1 MLTGKTLKS
10 YYDRLQSIKTGST
23 DINEHLELNE
33 NEAKTVIQIIDP
45 NDSDLKNKARELGVA
60 WKSGGR
66 NTVGKNVVNLS
77 GPRDKVIKYLK
88 FHYGLSGATAEYD
101 LKNLHPDLR
110 EDYIEE
116 ATKKPDW
123 SDSMLDLYIRKDR
136 NGNKV
141 LKVVLPDL
149 RFNIQTNGNLPKT
162 HSRGA
167 GDHTIGELVK
177 YVKSY
182 GSTMQKNA
190 ISIYARTKIDEGVD
204 KSSPIYKEYEELK
217 DHSIQSRLN
226 RENETTELEEDATT
240 DLVKMGIGAAAGAVG
255 LGVLA
260 KKRLGKDGRTNAKA
274 KKLEKEADAKER
286 LKKAQERLKNAKEGK
301 RDAETPKQKETAKE
315 TEKNALDSIK
325 KALEGLQNAKDK
337 LKETVEL
344 SEVSKGV
351 IAKALGG
358 PAFANDTL
366 YMQVFKDA
374 GDSKKREESLGR
386 LKKARGAEAYE
397 RTKKALKRLE
407 DHGFKFEEVESAELQ
422 EGSDVTLESYI
433 QTENSSWA
441 RQIKHLPGQPYIA
454 VVKNKDG
461 QEKYIGKTSYS
472 DHTTALEEGSLW
484 LKTVKNGVPQMVV
497 ERTISGFINS
507 AVKEGKVTFK

>member
-1 MLTGKTLKS
+1 MKESNLEESFKGNLKKGDTVKVEGEYGRIISFKPNLAKVKLLDGVELELSPLESTLKKS
-10 YYDRLQSIKTGST
+10 SDSKSDYEFVIESEGGLIEKIEESLNSIMDPKKKLEIFDKLKKGDEVHIKYIPGGVNEKGSTFTVKNKKNFAKGEQILLSKNDGNAAAKYYLYKRGSAGIVSFSLGDLGSPILDMSIKETVELEEEVGNVV
-23 DINEHLELNE
+23 INTHSPSA
-33 NEAKTVIQIIDP
+33 AKRLAKKLANKWSDLRSLTP
-45 NDSDLKNKARELGVA
+45 ND
-60 WKSGGR
+60 KSL
-66 NTVGKNVVNLS
+66 TV
-77 GPRDKVIKYLK
+77 
-88 FHYGLSGATAEYD
+88 
-101 LKNLHPDLR
+101 PDVR
-110 EDYIEE
+110 YIIRYIEIQPE
-116 ATKKPDW
+116 FEGIVESTNKPDW

-240 DLVKMGIGAAAGAVG
+240 DLVKIGIGAAAGAVG

-260 KKRLGKDGRTNAKA
+260 KKRFGKDGRTNAKA

-315 TEKNALDSIK
+315 TEKNALDSVK
-325 KALEGLQNAKDK
+325 KK
-337 LKETVEL
+337 LK
-344 SEVSKGV
+344 
-351 IAKALGG
+351 
-358 PAFANDTL
+358 
-366 YMQVFKDA
+366 
-374 GDSKKREESLGR
+374 
-386 LKKARGAEAYE
+386 
-397 RTKKALKRLE
+397 
-407 DHGFKFEEVESAELQ
+407 
-422 EGSDVTLESYI
+422 
-433 QTENSSWA
+433 
-441 RQIKHLPGQPYIA
+441 
-454 VVKNKDG
+454 
-461 QEKYIGKTSYS
+461 
-472 DHTTALEEGSLW
+472 
-484 LKTVKNGVPQMVV
+484 
-497 ERTISGFINS
+497 IN
-507 AVKEGKVTFK
+507 